1 MAALLSGSGDQLNVD
16 AALDE
21 LARFGEGEL
30 LTVTS
35 DEETVRIWVDHASE
49 GR

>member
-30 LTVTS
+30 LTVTG
-35 DEETVRIWVDHASE
+35 DDQTVRIWVDHASE
-49 GR
+49 AR